1 MSRTIMEYTLNQPDN
16 FVQFITNDFFTKEGF
31 RFINYN
37 GELLWKKGTGVLTAP
52 SFVKMIYA
60 NGVIHIEAFIKWFG
74 EQGIEGV
81 WGAIPKAQLKSRL
94 DKLMQLLSQPGPAA
108 AAPQYSQAP
117 AFASASPDLE
127 ASVPPAS
134 QTSFGAEYPQSP
146 SSQPAAIPVQVHN
159 STGYAVASLIL
170 GIAGLILC

>member
-1 MSRTIMEYTLNQPDN
+1 MYKRQ
-16 FVQFITNDFFTKEGF
+16 
-31 RFINYN
+31 
-37 GELLWKKGTGVLTAP
+37 
-52 SFVKMIYA
+52 
-60 NGVIHIEAFIKWFG
+60 
-74 EQGIEGV
+74 QGIEGV

-170 GIAGLILC
+170 GIAGLKMCIRDRSTGRQSKAADRSFKGFRCLSYEEWEGHQNRILCRAGSYDHCLFKWQQRLYRALGIH